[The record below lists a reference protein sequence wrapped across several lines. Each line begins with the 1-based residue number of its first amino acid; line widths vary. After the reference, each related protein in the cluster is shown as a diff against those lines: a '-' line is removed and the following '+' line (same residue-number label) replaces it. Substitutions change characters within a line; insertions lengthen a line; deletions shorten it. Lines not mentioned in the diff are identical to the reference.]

1 MTAYLTT
8 TVKYV
13 VHNQEEIGMPLTI
26 RQLLNRKTSG
36 IYAVRPD
43 ASVLEAL
50 EMMAREDISSV
61 LVMENDSL
69 KGIFTERD
77 YARKVILRGRN
88 SRDTVVRE
96 LMTSDLFTMS
106 PEQTIDDCMS
116 IMTAKHI
123 RHLPVLESG
132 KVVGLVS
139 IGDVVKT
146 IIAGHEETI
155 QQLAGYIAGDL
166 KT

>member
-1 MTAYLTT
+1 MSLS
-8 TVKYV
+8 V
-13 VHNQEEIGMPLTI
+13 Q
-26 RQLLNRKTSG
+26 QLLNHKPSG
-36 IYAVRPD
+36 IYAIRPD

-50 EMMAREDISSV
+50 ELMAREDISAV
-61 LVMENDSL
+61 LVMEGDTL

-96 LMTSDLFTMS
+96 LMTSQLLTVTK
-106 PEQTIDDCMS
+106 EQTIEDCMS
-116 IMTAKHI
+116 LMTNKHV
-123 RHLPVLESG
+123 RHLPVVDAD
-132 KVVGLVS
+132 KVIGLIS
-139 IGDVVKT
+139 IGDVVKSV
-146 IIAGHEETI
+146 IAGHEETI

>member
-1 MTAYLTT
+1 MSLT
-8 TVKYV
+8 V
-13 VHNQEEIGMPLTI
+13 
-26 RQLLNRKTSG
+26 RQLLNHKTSG
-36 IYAVRPD
+36 IYAIRPD

-50 EMMAREDISSV
+50 ELMAREDISSV
-61 LVMENDSL
+61 LVMEGEAL

-96 LMTSDLFTMS
+96 LMTSQLLTVTQ
-106 PEQTIDDCMS
+106 EQTIEDCMS
-116 IMTAKHI
+116 LMTNKHI
-123 RHLPVLESG
+123 RHRPVMEG
-132 KVVGLVS
+132 DKVLGLVS
-139 IGDVVKT
+139 IGDVVKS

-155 QQLAGYIAGDL
+155 QQLAGYISGDL

>member
-1 MTAYLTT
+1 
-8 TVKYV
+8 
-13 VHNQEEIGMPLTI
+13 MPLTI
-26 RQLLNRKTSG
+26 RQLLNHKTSG

-50 EMMAREDISSV
+50 EAMAREDISSV
-61 LVMENDSL
+61 LVMEGDAL

-96 LMTSDLFTMS
+96 LMTSQLITMT
-106 PEQTIDDCMS
+106 PEQTIDDCMAV
-116 IMTAKHI
+116 MTEKHI
-123 RHLPVLESG
+123 RHLPVLENG
-132 KVVGLVS
+132 KVIGLVS
-139 IGDVVKT
+139 IGDVVKS

>member
-1 MTAYLTT
+1 MALS
-8 TVKYV
+8 V
-13 VHNQEEIGMPLTI
+13 Q
-26 RQLLNRKTSG
+26 QLLNHKPSG
-36 IYAVRPD
+36 IYAIRPD

-50 EMMAREDISSV
+50 ELMAREDISAV
-61 LVMENDSL
+61 LVMEGDTL

-96 LMTSDLFTMS
+96 LMTSQLLTVTK
-106 PEQTIDDCMS
+106 EQTIEDCMS
-116 IMTAKHI
+116 LMTNKHV
-123 RHLPVLESG
+123 RHLPVVDAD
-132 KVVGLVS
+132 KVIGLIS
-139 IGDVVKT
+139 IGDVVKSV
-146 IIAGHEETI
+146 IAGHEETI

>member
-1 MTAYLTT
+1 MSLS
-8 TVKYV
+8 V
-13 VHNQEEIGMPLTI
+13 Q
-26 RQLLNRKTSG
+26 QLLNHKPSG
-36 IYAVRPD
+36 IYAIRPD

-50 EMMAREDISSV
+50 ELMAREDISAV
-61 LVMENDSL
+61 LVMEGDAL

-96 LMTSDLFTMS
+96 LMTSQLLTVTK
-106 PEQTIDDCMS
+106 EQTIEDCMS
-116 IMTAKHI
+116 LMTNKHV
-123 RHLPVLESG
+123 RHLPVVDAD
-132 KVVGLVS
+132 KVIGLIS
-139 IGDVVKT
+139 IGDVVKSV
-146 IIAGHEETI
+146 IAGHEETI

>member
-1 MTAYLTT
+1 MSLT
-8 TVKYV
+8 V
-13 VHNQEEIGMPLTI
+13 
-26 RQLLNRKTSG
+26 RQLLNHKTSG
-36 IYAVRPD
+36 IYAIRPD

-50 EMMAREDISSV
+50 ELMAREDISSV
-61 LVMENDSL
+61 LVMEGDAL

-96 LMTSDLFTMS
+96 LMTTQLLTVTH
-106 PEQTIDDCMS
+106 EQTIEDCMS
-116 IMTAKHI
+116 LMTNKHI
-123 RHLPVLESG
+123 RHLPVMDDD

-139 IGDVVKT
+139 IGDVVKS

-155 QQLAGYIAGDL
+155 QQLAGYISGDL

>member
-1 MTAYLTT
+1 MS
-8 TVKYV
+8 
-13 VHNQEEIGMPLTI
+13 LTI
-26 RQLLNRKTSG
+26 RQLLNHKVSG
-36 IYAVRPD
+36 IYAIRPD

-50 EMMAREDISSV
+50 ELMAREDISSV
-61 LVMENDSL
+61 LVMEGDAL

-96 LMTSDLFTMS
+96 LMTSQLITMTPS
-106 PEQTIDDCMS
+106 QTIDDCMA
-116 IMTAKHI
+116 IMTEKHI
-123 RHLPVLESG
+123 RHLPVIEG
-132 KVVGLVS
+132 DKVIGLVS
-139 IGDVVKT
+139 IGDVVKS

>member
-1 MTAYLTT
+1 MSLT
-8 TVKYV
+8 VR
-13 VHNQEEIGMPLTI
+13 E
-26 RQLLNRKTSG
+26 LLNHKASG
-36 IYAVRPD
+36 IYAIRPD

-50 EMMAREDISSV
+50 ELMAREDISSV
-61 LVMENDSL
+61 LVMEGDAL

-96 LMTSDLFTMS
+96 LMTSQLLTVS
-106 PEQTIDDCMS
+106 QEQTIEDCMS
-116 IMTAKHI
+116 LMTNKHI
-123 RHLPVLESG
+123 RHLPVLDG
-132 KVVGLVS
+132 DKVVGLVS
-139 IGDVVKT
+139 IGDVVKSV
-146 IIAGHEETI
+146 IAGHEETI

>member
-1 MTAYLTT
+1 MSLT
-8 TVKYV
+8 V
-13 VHNQEEIGMPLTI
+13 
-26 RQLLNRKTSG
+26 RQLLNHKSSG
-36 IYAVRPD
+36 IYAIRPD

-50 EMMAREDISSV
+50 ELMAREDISSV
-61 LVMENDSL
+61 MVMEGDAL

-96 LMTSDLFTMS
+96 LMTSQLLTVS
-106 PEQTIDDCMS
+106 QEQTIEDCMS
-116 IMTAKHI
+116 LMTNKHI
-123 RHLPVLESG
+123 RHLPVLEG
-132 KVVGLVS
+132 EKVLGLIS
-139 IGDVVKT
+139 IGDVVKS